1 MADGGVMAALASGER
16 NIISVIEAAIMKI
29 ENGVIS
35 KENQYQSKAKYNKWR
50 RNQQWQLI
58 MAAENNE
65 ISAASIM
72 AKWQIS

>member
-1 MADGGVMAALASGER
+1 
-16 NIISVIEAAIMKI
+16 MKI

-35 KENQYQSKAKYNKWR
+35 KENQYQSKAKIINGGVIM
-50 RNQQWQLI
+50 QWQLI